1 MTNCKK
7 KQILLEIYTHRVT
20 REDWCGFL
28 MSQVIEDGTTAVVH
42 YTGSFP
48 DGEVFD
54 SSDGKD
60 PLAYQVGKQQMIPGF
75 EQEMM
80 GAAIGEKRDFT
91 LTPDRAYGERSDD
104 AIQQVPRD
112 QFPSE
117 MPLEIGVMMAAQTPQ
132 GPLPFTVT
140 EIADDIVTVDF
151 NHQMAGKTLKF
162 NVEVV
167 DVRCD
172 AGDSSCACC

>member
-1 MTNCKK
+1 
-7 KQILLEIYTHRVT
+7 
-20 REDWCGFL
+20 

-54 SSDGKD
+54 SSEGND

-80 GAAIGEKRDFT
+80 GAAVGEKREFT
-91 LTPDRAYGERSDD
+91 LTPDRAYGERSED

-112 QFPSE
+112 QFPAE

-140 EIADDIVTVDF
+140 EITDDSVTVDF

>member
-1 MTNCKK
+1 
-7 KQILLEIYTHRVT
+7 
-20 REDWCGFL
+20 

-117 MPLEIGVMMAAQTPQ
+117 MPLEIGVMTVSYTHLT
-132 GPLPFTVT
+132 LPTK
-140 EIADDIVTVDF
+140 A
-151 NHQMAGKTLKF
+151 
-162 NVEVV
+162 
-167 DVRCD
+167 
-172 AGDSSCACC
+172 

>member
-1 MTNCKK
+1 
-7 KQILLEIYTHRVT
+7 
-20 REDWCGFL
+20 
-28 MSQVIEDGTTAVVH
+28 MSQVIEDGATAVVH

-54 SSDGKD
+54 SSDGKA

-80 GAAIGEKRDFT
+80 GAAIGEKREFT

-112 QFPSE
+112 QFQSE

-140 EIADDIVTVDF
+140 EIADDVVTVDF

-162 NVEVV
+162 SVEVV
-167 DVRCD
+167 DIRCD
-172 AGDSSCACC
+172 DSCSCC

>member
-1 MTNCKK
+1 
-7 KQILLEIYTHRVT
+7 
-20 REDWCGFL
+20 

-54 SSDGKD
+54 SSEGKD

-80 GAAIGEKRDFT
+80 GAAVGEKREFT
-91 LTPDRAYGERSDD
+91 LTPDRAYGERSED

-112 QFPSE
+112 QFPQE
-117 MPLEIGVMMAAQTPQ
+117 MPLEVGVMMAAQTPQ

-140 EIADDIVTVDF
+140 EIADDVVTVDF
-151 NHQMAGKTLKF
+151 NHLMAGKTLKF
-162 NVEVV
+162 SVEVV

>member
-1 MTNCKK
+1 
-7 KQILLEIYTHRVT
+7 
-20 REDWCGFL
+20 
-28 MSQVIEDGTTAVVH
+28 MSQVIENGTTAVVH
-42 YTGSFP
+42 YTGSFR

-54 SSDGKD
+54 SSEGKD
-60 PLAYQVGKQQMIPGF
+60 PLAYQVRKQLVIPGF

-80 GAAIGEKRDFT
+80 GAEVGEKREFT
-91 LTPDRAYGERSDD
+91 LTPDLAYGERSDD

-132 GPLPFTVT
+132 GPLPFTIT
-140 EIADDIVTVDF
+140 EIADDVVTVDF
-151 NHQMAGKTLKF
+151 NHQMAGKTLQF
-162 NVEVV
+162 SVEVV

-172 AGDSSCACC
+172 EACGCC

>member
-1 MTNCKK
+1 
-7 KQILLEIYTHRVT
+7 
-20 REDWCGFL
+20 

-80 GAAIGEKRDFT
+80 GAAIGEKREFT

-112 QFPSE
+112 QFPTE
-117 MPLEIGVMMAAQTPQ
+117 MPLEIGVMIAAQTPQ

-140 EIADDIVTVDF
+140 EIADDVVTVDF

-162 NVEVV
+162 SVEVV
-167 DVRCD
+167 DVRC
-172 AGDSSCACC
+172 GDSCGCC

>member
-1 MTNCKK
+1 MNNYIDSKVTRLVKKMTNVGKNT
-7 KQILLEIYTHRVT
+7 IAT
-20 REDWCGFL
+20 
-28 MSQVIEDGTTAVVH
+28 VH
-42 YTGSFP
+42 YTGTLP

-80 GAAIGEKRDFT
+80 GAAIGEKREFT

-104 AIQQVPRD
+104 AIEQVARD
-112 QFPSE
+112 QFPTE
-117 MPLEIGVMMAAQTPQ
+117 LPLEIGVMMAAQTPQ

-140 EIADDIVTVDF
+140 EIADDVVTVDF

-162 NVEVV
+162 SVEVV
-167 DVRCD
+167 DIRCD
-172 AGDSSCACC
+172 DSCSCC

>member
-1 MTNCKK
+1 
-7 KQILLEIYTHRVT
+7 
-20 REDWCGFL
+20 

-140 EIADDIVTVDF
+140 EIADYVVTVDF

-162 NVEVV
+162 SVEVG

-172 AGDSSCACC
+172 DSCGCC

>member
-1 MTNCKK
+1 MESA
-7 KQILLEIYTHRVT
+7 L
-20 REDWCGFL
+20 
-28 MSQVIEDGTTAVVH
+28 
-42 YTGSFP
+42 
-48 DGEVFD
+48 
-54 SSDGKD
+54 
-60 PLAYQVGKQQMIPGF
+60 
-75 EQEMM
+75 
-80 GAAIGEKRDFT
+80 
-91 LTPDRAYGERSDD
+91 DD

-140 EIADDIVTVDF
+140 EIADDVVTVDF

-162 NVEVV
+162 SVEVV

-172 AGDSSCACC
+172 DSLWLLQLANLSSTEALLMG

>member
-1 MTNCKK
+1 
-7 KQILLEIYTHRVT
+7 
-20 REDWCGFL
+20 
-28 MSQVIEDGTTAVVH
+28 
-42 YTGSFP
+42 
-48 DGEVFD
+48 
-54 SSDGKD
+54 
-60 PLAYQVGKQQMIPGF
+60 MIPGF

-80 GAAIGEKRDFT
+80 GAAIGEKREFT

-140 EIADDIVTVDF
+140 EIADDVVTVDF

-162 NVEVV
+162 SVEVV

-172 AGDSSCACC
+172 DSCGCC

>member
-1 MTNCKK
+1 
-7 KQILLEIYTHRVT
+7 
-20 REDWCGFL
+20 
-28 MSQVIEDGTTAVVH
+28 MSQVIENGTTAVVH

-54 SSDGKD
+54 SSEGKD

-80 GAAIGEKRDFT
+80 GAEVGEKREFT
-91 LTPDRAYGERSDD
+91 LTPDLAYGERSDD

-112 QFPSE
+112 QFPAE

-132 GPLPFTVT
+132 GPLPFTIT
-140 EIADDIVTVDF
+140 GIADDVVTVDF
-151 NHQMAGKTLKF
+151 NHQMAGKTLQF
-162 NVEVV
+162 SVEVV

-172 AGDSSCACC
+172 DACGCC